1 MKTKAKEKK
10 EIERKLII
18 KGHDKNIF
26 VKFWNFCWGIY
37 YKNTELWNYIIV
49 GLLTTIVYILIKNL
63 LLINVFD
70 KNNFLETQYA
80 VFISWL
86 GAVLFAYY
94 PNRKYVFNSKSKK
107 YFKEFSLF
115 ITGRLGTYLLDALIT
130 WVFQSIFGLNGIL
143 LIIYNIVDQI
153 VVMVGNYFISKIFVF
168 NKK

>member
-1 MKTKAKEKK
+1 MKKKK
-10 EIERKLII
+10 EEKERKLII

-26 VKFWNFCWGIY
+26 VKFWNFGWGIY
-37 YKNTELWNYIIV
+37 YKNPEFWNYIIV
-49 GLLTTIVYILIKNL
+49 GLLTTIVYVLIKNL
-63 LLINVFD
+63 LLINIFD
-70 KNNFLETQYA
+70 KNDFLETQYA

-107 YFKEFSLF
+107 YLKEFSLF
-115 ITGRLGTYLLDALIT
+115 ITGRLGTYIMDVFIT
-130 WVFQSIFGLNGIL
+130 WIFQSVFGLNGIL

-153 VVMVGNYFISKIFVF
+153 VVMVGNYIISKIFVF